1 MHNGFLEALY
11 NNGLIGLVLI
21 VMVHVVIV
29 RNLWKTLRSNAVSPR
44 AQRLA
49 VGSTAVY
56 TNLLING
63 MFNATFSG
71 RAGAPFMMLLAL
83 VIISA
88 RLVQEVNPPRTIR
101 RSVPAWA

>member
-1 MHNGFLEALY
+1 M
-11 NNGLIGLVLI
+11 
-21 VMVHVVIV
+21 
-29 RNLWKTLRSNAVSPR
+29 
-44 AQRLA
+44 
-49 VGSTAVY
+49 AVY

-88 RLVQEVNPPRTIR
+88 RLVKEVNPPNVMQRP
-101 RSVPAWA
+101 VPAWA